1 MKYFLKR
8 SILLACVFFFHF
20 SFASNASD
28 IKKIIDDFT
37 NNPERRWQFYTD
49 QVMGGVSEGTASVRI
64 GSEGPYLRLEGLVS
78 TDNNGGFIQFR
89 ANVKIEDL
97 PYKGLKI
104 NTRGNGE
111 EYFIHIRTPK
121 TRLPWNYYASSF
133 TVSSEWQSIKIPFD
147 SFKKS
152 GLILP
157 RKFDASDIKS
167 IGIVA
172 FGKDFYA
179 DIDLASIELY

>member
-1 MKYFLKR
+1 MEK
-8 SILLACVFFFHF
+8 SILF
-20 SFASNASD
+20 
-28 IKKIIDDFT
+28 
-37 NNPERRWQFYTD
+37 
-49 QVMGGVSEGTASVRI
+49 
-64 GSEGPYLRLEGLVS
+64 
-78 TDNNGGFIQFR
+78 
-89 ANVKIEDL
+89 
-97 PYKGLKI
+97 
-104 NTRGNGE
+104 
-111 EYFIHIRTPK
+111 IRTPK

-133 TVSSEWQSIKIPFD
+133 TATSEWEYIKVPFD

-157 RKFDASDIKS
+157 RKFKASDIKS

>member
-1 MKYFLKR
+1 MKKLITILVLFTPLIVMTKVLDNLTDKR
-8 SILLACVFFFHF
+8 IEWVPF
-20 SFASNASD
+20 S
-28 IKKIIDDFT
+28 
-37 NNPERRWQFYTD
+37 D
-49 QVMGGVSEGTASVRI
+49 QVMGGISEVYFMERVENGLSYYHM
-64 GSEGPYLRLEGLVS
+64 EGNVS

-89 ANVKIEDL
+89 ANVKIDDL

-104 NTRGNGE
+104 KTRGNGE

-121 TRLPWNYYASSF
+121 TLLPWNYYASSF
-133 TVSSEWQSIKIPFD
+133 TATNEWQSINVPFD

-152 GLILP
+152 GFMLP
-157 RKFDASDIKS
+157 RKFKASDIKS

-179 DIDLASIELY
+179 NVDLTKIELY

>member
-1 MKYFLKR
+1 M
-8 SILLACVFFFHF
+8 
-20 SFASNASD
+20 
-28 IKKIIDDFT
+28 
-37 NNPERRWQFYTD
+37 
-49 QVMGGVSEGTASVRI
+49 
-64 GSEGPYLRLEGLVS
+64 
-78 TDNNGGFIQFR
+78 
-89 ANVKIEDL
+89 
-97 PYKGLKI
+97 
-104 NTRGNGE
+104 
-111 EYFIHIRTPK
+111 
-121 TRLPWNYYASSF
+121 
-133 TVSSEWQSIKIPFD
+133 SSEWQSIKIPFD

>member
-1 MKYFLKR
+1 M
-8 SILLACVFFFHF
+8 
-20 SFASNASD
+20 
-28 IKKIIDDFT
+28 KKIITILILFTPLLVMTKVLDNLDDKRIEWVPFS
-37 NNPERRWQFYTD
+37 D
-49 QVMGGVSEGTASVRI
+49 QVMGGISEVNFMEREENGLSRYHM
-64 GSEGPYLRLEGLVS
+64 EGNVS
-78 TDNNGGFIQFR
+78 TENNGGFIQFR

>member
-1 MKYFLKR
+1 M
-8 SILLACVFFFHF
+8 
-20 SFASNASD
+20 
-28 IKKIIDDFT
+28 
-37 NNPERRWQFYTD
+37 
-49 QVMGGVSEGTASVRI
+49 
-64 GSEGPYLRLEGLVS
+64 
-78 TDNNGGFIQFR
+78 
-89 ANVKIEDL
+89 
-97 PYKGLKI
+97 
-104 NTRGNGE
+104 TRGNGE

-121 TRLPWNYYASSF
+121 TRLPWNYYAASF
-133 TVSSEWQSIKIPFD
+133 NTTSDWQYIKLPFA

-157 RKFDASDIKS
+157 RMFKASDIKS